1 MNNDNTEYYGDDEE
15 EVIEAYCVRCKNTV
29 EVEDPHAVWTRRGMP
44 ATRGECPDCGGTVFR
59 MGYTHLHNR
68 SNKPD
73 AVQVAGRS
81 RAKLA
86 RDTAYITFAETD
98 EAAAQQIAA
107 DLEKMGIACWLHDS
121 GGGETEWAEG
131 VHPALTECARM
142 VLVLSPAALGVE
154 SVESTWRFFKDKR
167 KPVLIAQVD
176 AAEPPDA
183 IRRSPRFD
191 FSGDYKS
198 ALRQLVQAL
207 SA

>member
-1 MNNDNTEYYGDDEE
+1 MSEQSEYYNDEDDEA
-15 EVIEAYCVRCKNTV
+15 IEAYCVRCKNTI
-29 EVEDPHAVWTRRGMP
+29 EVEDPLPVWTRRGMP

-68 SNKPD
+68 SDKPD

-86 RDTAYITFAETD
+86 RDTAYIAFAEAD
-98 EAAAQQIAA
+98 ESAAQQIAA
-107 DLEKMGIACWLHDS
+107 DLEKTGIACWLHGSDEHS
-121 GGGETEWAEG
+121 TQWAEG

-142 VLVLSPAALGVE
+142 VLVLSPAALAEPGIE
-154 SVESTWRFFKDKR
+154 TTWRFFKDKR
-167 KPVLIAQVD
+167 KPVIIAQID

-183 IRRSPRFD
+183 VRRSPRFD
-191 FSGDYKS
+191 FASDYKA